1 MPKTRTLW
9 TVNPAVKFAHIPEP
23 EAPAETAPT
32 PAAQPAAP
40 DPDQQARLV
49 HESFETLRA
58 TLQSA
63 QSHNDQQLA
72 QTESSIEE
80 TNLKIQET
88 QRALYQLEHTPQPA
102 PQPAPPVVAP
112 QTQVA
117 PQPVAQPQL
126 APQPRAQAPTMNQ
139 PLAQPQV
146 AVKPL
151 AQTQMATPQPA
162 PRPAAATAQGQPQ
175 AAPVQAQAAA
185 AQAGTPMVA
194 WGGQRPL
201 RPQADIFVWPDESVS
216 YLASMLDYF
225 IRKGLSVMYYNP
237 GFSYLPQDIIMLP
250 FAPKPVPSRYTLVL
264 DNNKR
269 RTWEFLKQAF
279 AARGIAL

>member
-9 TVNPAVKFAHIPEP
+9 TVNPAVKFAHIPKH
-23 EAPAETAPT
+23 EAPAEPAPT

-102 PQPAPPVVAP
+102 PQPAPQPTPPVVAP
-112 QTQVA
+112 VPQPTPQFVA
-117 PQPVAQPQL
+117 QPQAQPQPVPQPVAQPQ
-126 APQPRAQAPTMNQ
+126 
-139 PLAQPQV
+139 
-146 AVKPL
+146 
-151 AQTQMATPQPA
+151 
-162 PRPAAATAQGQPQ
+162 
-175 AAPVQAQAAA
+175 AAP

-194 WGGQRPL
+194 WGGQRQL

-216 YLASMLDYF
+216 YLGSMLDYF
-225 IRKGLSVMYYNP
+225 QRKGLSVMYYNP
-237 GFSYLPQDIIMLP
+237 GFNYLPQDIIMLP
-250 FAPKPVPSRYTLVL
+250 FAPKPVPSRYTIVL